1 VQEALSVPLRVV
13 PDRPFLSIVVPAY
26 NEQAVIGRF
35 IESLRRGIDGQG
47 FTWETIIVDD
57 GSTDGTLRV
66 ARDEARG
73 DPRVRVVEGP
83 HRGKGAAV
91 REGFRAAG
99 GQWVLMADAD
109 LSMPWDNLARFLD
122 VARERDAPQIVIGSR
137 EAPGAERTGEA
148 WSRRV
153 SGRVFNGL
161 VRLFA
166 VPGIRDS
173 QCGYKMLSADAVA
186 ALAPHLTIDGFAFDV
201 ELLYLARLAGLR
213 IREVGIVCHC
223 RQDSRVRVR
232 AGLASVLDVMRVRLK
247 ARHGTSAAADA
258 TLYSERPGHP
268 APASSHDRRRGSSYT
283 P

>member
-1 VQEALSVPLRVV
+1 VTA
-13 PDRPFLSIVVPAY
+13 RPFLSIVVPAY
-26 NEQAVIGRF
+26 NEQSVIGRF
-35 IESLRRGIDGQG
+35 IDSIHADVDRRGV
-47 FTWETIIVDD
+47 TWEAIIVDD
-57 GSTDGTLRV
+57 GSADDTVTI
-66 ARDEARG
+66 ARDAAKADG
-73 DPRVRVVEGP
+73 RVRLVEAP

-91 REGFRAAG
+91 REGFLAARG
-99 GQWVLMADAD
+99 EWVLMADAD
-109 LSMPWDNLARFLD
+109 LSMPWNNLSRFLD
-122 VARERDAPQIVIGSR
+122 ITVEPDAPHVIIGSR

-153 SGRVFNGL
+153 SGRVFNAL
-161 VRLFA
+161 VRVFA

-173 QCGYKMLSADAVA
+173 QCGYKMLRADAVA
-186 ALAPHLTIDGFAFDV
+186 ALAPHLTVDGFAFDV
-201 ELLYLARLAGLR
+201 ELLYLARLAGFR

-247 ARHGTSAAADA
+247 TRRNGPRPARPTS
-258 TLYSERPGHP
+258 YSERPAHP